1 MVRAQQAVPFA
12 AGPAK
17 RLISKDQAG
26 LRAGADAH
34 DHLRSAQAR
43 YAARAAEAC
52 GYAFRSLDGDD
63 GYLFEV
69 RDGARRAVFGAGAG
83 VPYAL
88 NDARGASLAR
98 DKAFC
103 AAALAEA
110 GLPVLPGRMFF
121 VTNRWAEMRGPGR
134 EPEDALAYAAHAAYP
149 LFCKPISG
157 SNGLFAEVIAD
168 AAAFADYMTRVAR
181 EHFAILVQ
189 PYVRGEEY
197 RVFVLHGR
205 ALFTYRKHLPRIVGD
220 GVSRVRALA
229 EALARDNGAPL
240 ERTRARDA
248 AGRVWG
254 ADETPPAG
262 VALLLEGPAN
272 RAAGGGATDV
282 TNGAP
287 PALGRVAE
295 AACAALGLNLAGVDL
310 FDLSP
315 ARDLSALAIIEVNS
329 NPMIATLEDHGRW
342 DLIVAIWRA
351 NFEAALR

>member
-1 MVRAQQAVPFA
+1 MEPGVP
-12 AGPAK
+12 GSSPGGGT
-17 RLISKDQAG
+17 ISP
-26 LRAGADAH
+26 H
-34 DHLRSAQAR
+34 DHLRSAHAR
-43 YAARAAEAC
+43 YAARAALAR
-52 GYAFRSLDGDD
+52 GYAFRSLDGED
-63 GYLFEV
+63 GYLFEISA
-69 RDGARRAVFGAGAG
+69 GARKAVFAAGAG

-110 GLPVLPGRMFF
+110 GLPTLPGRVFF
-121 VTNRWAEMRGPGR
+121 VTERWAEMRGPGR
-134 EPEDALAYAAHAAYP
+134 EPADALAYAAQASYP

-168 AAAFADYMTRVAR
+168 AGAFADYMARVSR

-197 RVFVLHGR
+197 RVFVLKDR
-205 ALFTYRKHLPRIVGD
+205 ALFTYRKHQPRVVGD
-220 GVSRVRALA
+220 GLSNVRDLV
-229 EALARDNGAPL
+229 ETLTRDNGGPI

-248 AGRVWG
+248 AGRIV
-254 ADETPPAG
+254 ALNETPQSGA
-262 VALLLEGPAN
+262 VLVLEGPAN
-272 RAAGGGATDV
+272 RAAGGGASNVVD
-282 TNGAP
+282 GAP
-287 PALGRVAE
+287 AALARVALG
-295 AACAALGLNLAGVDL
+295 ACEALGLNLAGVDL

-329 NPMIATLEDHGRW
+329 NPMIQTLEDHDRW
-342 DLIVAIWRA
+342 DLITEIWSA